1 MSDPDRGAYAPPTD
15 APLSFDARQPVRGSK
30 PAPLMLI
37 ISAVVLILL
46 VIAIVLFY
54 RSGVREAGQPPQTV
68 GAPVGDLKA
77 AAPVEAQPVDPA
89 EGLQIYRSE
98 DGKPDAAGPTFIDP
112 PEAPQPRSPPV
123 VVQPPPKAAPS
134 LPGTT
139 APVSALPIAP
149 AGPALKPAIAPP
161 PPAAAPKAAIPAPK
175 ALAPAPKAAALAP
188 PPKAA
193 APPAPAPKAAAGG
206 GASVQ
211 IGAFSSQAL
220 ADKGWNDAA
229 KTAPGLA
236 AGKGKRVEQIQK
248 DGSTLFR
255 TTVTG
260 FASRDAAAAFCNQ
273 LKAAGKNCFVK

>member
-37 ISAVVLILL
+37 ISAIVLILL

-54 RSGVREAGQPPQTV
+54 RSGVREAGAPPQTV
-68 GAPVGDLKA
+68 GSPLGELKA
-77 AAPVEAQPVDPA
+77 PPPAEAQPTDPA
-89 EGLQIYRSE
+89 AGLQIYRAE
-98 DGKPDAAGPTFIDP
+98 DGPPDTAGPTFIDP
-112 PEAPQPRSPPV
+112 PEAPQPRPDPV
-123 VVQPPPKAAPS
+123 VVQPPPKPAPS
-134 LPGTT
+134 
-139 APVSALPIAP
+139 APVTSGPVAALPSA
-149 AGPALKPAIAPP
+149 PALKPAIAPP
-161 PPAAAPKAAIPAPK
+161 PPA
-175 ALAPAPKAAALAP
+175 PAPKAAAAAPKTVAVAP

-193 APPAPAPKAAAGG
+193 APAPKPAATAGG
-206 GASVQ
+206 AAVQ

-229 KTAPGLA
+229 KVAPGLA

-255 TTVTG
+255 TTFTG
-260 FASRDAAAAFCNQ
+260 FASRQAATDFCNQ